1 MNYTSAR
8 IENPFHVGEVL
19 VQKRLGVHNHVMSY
33 APKFIR
39 RYMPEQHRDF
49 FESQPFLVVA
59 ARDSEQHGNNMWATL
74 LFRDNPTTGSKSND
88 DTARFVTSPDPT
100 RLLMQAKPLPG
111 DALEGSLLPGS
122 DIGILGIELATRRRN
137 RVNGRLVS
145 TSTQDNKNVLE
156 FKVDQSFGNCPQ
168 YIRPRDWW
176 IDNTDHVASPA
187 SAAWRSD
194 RLTKEQIHHIETA
207 ETVFLATGY
216 RDETEQE
223 NADAP
228 RFGNDAS
235 HRGGTGFI
243 RLQTNKSDNGLEPQ
257 KLLIADY
264 SGNNHYNTIGNLQV
278 DPRMGLTVP
287 LFKTG
292 GMIQVTGTAVVTVWE
307 EEQAQSMFPGAKR
320 VMEYSVKQVVELP
333 PNSLPIRWS
342 SDGDDDDDKDTFQV
356 HVVEKIQET
365 VDVVSFYFEPIP
377 GENDTLPPFHAG
389 QHLPVT
395 IRRDAHG
402 HTLER
407 TYSLSNSPNNDN
419 QYYRISVKRDP
430 FGAGSKFLHD
440 HVQVGDILTVRSP
453 AGDFGYKSLSPQQ
466 VPQKTLVLIS
476 SGIGI
481 TPLLSTLHNY
491 VENIRKDNY
500 ESSAMADRLYWIYS
514 TTDSSHHPFQE
525 EVERLVGMA
534 KGKVKTHIAY
544 TRPKQH
550 DSGYDS
556 AVRLN
561 SSQINTL
568 IPDLGM
574 DANVFLCGSLN
585 FIEDMRVGL
594 EEIGVP
600 ASQIHSEDF

>member
-342 SDGDDDDDKDTFQV
+342 SDGDDDDDKDTFQF
-356 HVVEKIQET
+356 K
-365 VDVVSFYFEPIP
+365 SWKKFKKP
-377 GENDTLPPFHAG
+377 
-389 QHLPVT
+389 
-395 IRRDAHG
+395 
-402 HTLER
+402 
-407 TYSLSNSPNNDN
+407 SMCPNNDN